1 MSAQLLNPRSSL
13 LALLGDIRYTL
24 SRLKADALAAQFF
37 PGFQELRE
45 EWGAVQA
52 QEIENQEDLS
62 EAQAAVDIADIRLDA
77 FASRVSMA
85 VLTLVKDDR
94 SHPLYLH
101 FFGDR
106 SQSVLSRPKMG
117 IELLEMRPWLTA
129 VESSPH
135 PSLQAMA
142 AELGLL
148 ILAAD
153 KALTVRDTVKA
164 KIRTFYDVGT
174 RRHLF
179 DRCNALRKSTHA
191 SLDKAAREKPGL
203 PSDYADG
210 FFRADSGEAMLVEP
224 TIESVTRTLTDLGT
238 KVAAAKV
245 QLEKLEEAAQ
255 EEKKQADQK
264 LSNEQKLA
272 AIRKQQAELARAAS
286 ELEDKLK

>member
-1 MSAQLLNPRSSL
+1 MSVRLLNPRSSL

-24 SRLKADALAAQFF
+24 SRVKGDPLASQFF

-62 EAQAAVDIADIRLDA
+62 EAQAAVDMADVRLDA
-77 FASRVSMA
+77 FASRVSAA
-85 VLTLVKDDR
+85 VLRLVKEDR

-101 FFGDR
+101 FFGDK
-106 SQSVLSRPKMG
+106 SESVLSRPKVG
-117 IELLEMRPWLTA
+117 IELLDMRPWLTT
-129 VESSPH
+129 VENSPH

-153 KALTVRDTVKA
+153 KALTVRDAVKTR
-164 KIRTFYDVGT
+164 IRTFYDVGT

-191 SLDKAAREKPGL
+191 SLDKAAQEKGGL
-203 PSDYADG
+203 PSNYAD
-210 FFRADSGEAMLVEP
+210 
-224 TIESVTRTLTDLGT
+224 
-238 KVAAAKV
+238 
-245 QLEKLEEAAQ
+245 
-255 EEKKQADQK
+255 
-264 LSNEQKLA
+264 
-272 AIRKQQAELARAAS
+272 
-286 ELEDKLK
+286 